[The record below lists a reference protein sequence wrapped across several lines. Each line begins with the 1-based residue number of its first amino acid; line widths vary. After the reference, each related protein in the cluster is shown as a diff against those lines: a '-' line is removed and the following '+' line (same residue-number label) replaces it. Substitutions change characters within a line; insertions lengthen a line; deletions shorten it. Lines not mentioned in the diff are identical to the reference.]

1 MRLRDKF
8 VYGMYATQV
17 TVKAN
22 WPLVN
27 NLHSAHRPLSL
38 QHAGYPVTK
47 GVNYIRLSR
56 RESSDTVNSLFDW
69 GKVSF
74 VTSGFNPKIAA
85 TAPAPAAELQ
95 ETALALKSNTFEDLI
110 DEDFSFHNP
119 YLESDAG
126 NSLRFRY
133 SRATGSSGIF
143 ENTLKRKVI
152 QIPVDMV
159 VEDLQVPVPKKKPGP
174 DRKLDDFDAD
184 LVKRTN
190 HDIQLKGQYVL
201 LRQLSDTLVERGVR
215 LFKSSLGNS

>member
-1 MRLRDKF
+1 MERRQIIAHLYKYHISLDQVPYYCTQCNFLKAEHDKLTA
-8 VYGMYATQV
+8 Y
-17 TVKAN
+17 VK
-22 WPLVN
+22 
-27 NLHSAHRPLSL
+27 
-38 QHAGYPVTK
+38 GYSKHVGAAKAFKKIKVTK
-47 GVNYIRLSR
+47 KKFLRTNPNLAYLTEGVNYIRLSR

-133 SRATGSSGIF
+133 SRATGSSGRPAGSCKD
-143 ENTLKRKVI
+143 NYQR
-152 QIPVDMV
+152 
-159 VEDLQVPVPKKKPGP
+159 
-174 DRKLDDFDAD
+174 
-184 LVKRTN
+184 
-190 HDIQLKGQYVL
+190 
-201 LRQLSDTLVERGVR
+201 
-215 LFKSSLGNS
+215 